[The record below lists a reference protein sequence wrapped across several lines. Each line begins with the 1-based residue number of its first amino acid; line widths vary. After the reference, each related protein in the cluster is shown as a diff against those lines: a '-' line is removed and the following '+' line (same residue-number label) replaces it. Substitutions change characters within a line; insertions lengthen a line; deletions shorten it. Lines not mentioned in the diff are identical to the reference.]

1 MTSKIHNIEDRISKR
16 ALAGLPTTVDVDSRS
31 FEIIITT
38 ETPYE
43 RYIPDPR
50 LGASKYEADWIKV
63 SEVLPMAAMD
73 FSRVARMPLVDNHAV
88 GKGLDGGQIGRVD
101 NVRIEGDKV
110 IGTAILAHK
119 YRDLIIDIKD
129 GFFGQVSAGY
139 EIVEAELIERPDDIP
154 EYRALKWVLQ
164 EASLVPV
171 AADVNAF
178 VRSAKPIGPSVTVR
192 SLTQPNTE
200 KKSMEYEELVVAA
213 EDATMAAAA
222 AVTALNDASDE
233 GASDEVKARAKA
245 LRKRADEETIN
256 QETENTEAKADDPEV
271 EEVRA
276 LARSLKLEHIVTD
289 GLKMKSPLTE
299 IRSGLRKAY
308 FAKAAAPA
316 ETVDVTPRKRSD
328 EPATALNTVE
338 IYQRENSRWAGAKRS

>member
-110 IGTAILAHK
+110 IPIHFHYRDDASCSTIPDAILECK
-119 YRDLIIDIKD
+119 DEPVYR
-129 GFFGQVSAGY
+129 GRSNVSA
-139 EIVEAELIERPDDIP
+139 ADLL
-154 EYRALKWVLQ
+154 EY
-164 EASLVPV
+164 
-171 AADVNAF
+171 
-178 VRSAKPIGPSVTVR
+178 
-192 SLTQPNTE
+192 
-200 KKSMEYEELVVAA
+200 
-213 EDATMAAAA
+213 
-222 AVTALNDASDE
+222 
-233 GASDEVKARAKA
+233 
-245 LRKRADEETIN
+245 ADE
-256 QETENTEAKADDPEV
+256 
-271 EEVRA
+271 
-276 LARSLKLEHIVTD
+276 
-289 GLKMKSPLTE
+289 
-299 IRSGLRKAY
+299 
-308 FAKAAAPA
+308 FA
-316 ETVDVTPRKRSD
+316 
-328 EPATALNTVE
+328 
-338 IYQRENSRWAGAKRS
+338 IAGADCRSKLGAVRKTMKGK